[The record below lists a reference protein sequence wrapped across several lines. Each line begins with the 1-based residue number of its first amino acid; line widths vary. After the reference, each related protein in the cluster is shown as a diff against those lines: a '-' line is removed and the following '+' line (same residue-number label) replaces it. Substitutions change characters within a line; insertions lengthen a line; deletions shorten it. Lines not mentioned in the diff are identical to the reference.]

1 MFYLVQ
7 NGSLIPEQTA
17 AASLAEAAQI
27 AWENEEPFTALA
39 INPARGTALD
49 VTGAVAAFMAED
61 TFDRE
66 IEPPAWLLPVF
77 ARFGL
82 SHFEDRQEDVFAT
95 ARGRRVFGRDQ
106 RSTLNHVQQFGGRP

>member
-1 MFYLVQ
+1 MFIIQ
-7 NGSLIPEQTA
+7 SADGLIPEQEP
-17 AASLAEAAQI
+17 AASLAEAARL
-27 AWENEEPFTALA
+27 AWENEEAFTAYA
-39 INPARGTALD
+39 IDPARGTVLD

-66 IEPPAWLLPVF
+66 FEPPAWLLPVF

-82 SHFEDRQEDVFAT
+82 DHFEEPQEDCFAS
-95 ARGRRVFGRDQ
+95 ARRRRVFARDQ